1 MLPIKMELT
10 EKVAATLRRLRLEYP
25 VDGEILTAENL
36 SKAIGNNRAW
46 MSQIESRRLKKI
58 KREDVIKIYKLLHNE
73 PDDAKA
79 EQLAEVDLCSPFSTR
94 YDSEINGDSF
104 VNDSYSEGIV
114 SLDNLM
120 SDLRDVLFAEYK
132 KMRSNAER
140 NAMLGCVESMID
152 NFRNDYKHT
161 NSIYT
166 PLISYADPEYF
177 GEKYAKQYYDSLNDV
192 CRDYTISLHEAFVK
206 ADTDSFLGYAVEIYE
221 GIMKD
226 IPTITPNDSFED
238 MMNFVMCIENYSK
251 RTFTYIDRVKEGKEH
266 PTDISLDT
274 IFKMLTDMTKALL
287 DKLKLNYSLSDTVP
301 TFQSDK
307 SELDAKQLEIN
318 NAIMLM
324 IKHVSTKRQGAS

>member
-1 MLPIKMELT
+1 MELT

-79 EQLAEVDLCSPFSTR
+79 ERLAEADLCSPFETR
-94 YDSEINGDSF
+94 YDSEKENSF
-104 VNDSYSEGIV
+104 HVNDSYSEGIV

-120 SDLRDVLFAEYK
+120 SNLRDVLWENYK
-132 KMRSNAER
+132 NMDKDADR
-140 NAMLGCVESMID
+140 NTLLGCVESMIS

-161 NSIYT
+161 KLIYT
-166 PLISYADPEYF
+166 APISYADPEYF
-177 GEKYAKQYYDSLNDV
+177 GEEYAKQYYNSLDDV
-192 CRDYTISLHEAFVK
+192 YHNYNISLYEAFMK
-206 ADTDSFLGYAVEIYE
+206 ADIDSFLNYAIAIYE

-226 IPTITPNDSFED
+226 IPTITPNESFER
-238 MMNFVMCIENYSK
+238 MMDFIMCIENYSK
-251 RTFTYIDRVKEGKEH
+251 RTFIYIDRIKEGKEH
-266 PTDISLDT
+266 QAAISLGT
-274 IFKMLTDMTKALL
+274 IFKMLTDMTTALL
-287 DKLKLNYSLSDTVP
+287 DKLKLNYSFTDMTP

-318 NAIMLM
+318 NAIMLA
-324 IKHVSTKRQGAS
+324 IKHVSTRK

>member
-73 PDDAKA
+73 PDEVKA
-79 EQLAEVDLCSPFSTR
+79 EQLAEVDLCSPFSNR
-94 YDSEINGDSF
+94 YDSEVNGDSF

-120 SDLRDVLFAEYK
+120 SDLRDVLFDAYK
-132 KMRSNAER
+132 KIGNNSDR
-140 NAMLGCVESMID
+140 NALLGCVESMID
-152 NFRNDYKHT
+152 NFRNDYEHT
-161 NSIYT
+161 HLIYT
-166 PLISYADPEYF
+166 ALISYADPEYF
-177 GEKYAKQYYDSLNDV
+177 GKEYAKQYYNSLDIV
-192 CRDYTISLHEAFVK
+192 YHDYLLSLHEAFVK

-221 GIMKD
+221 GMMED
-226 IPTITPNDSFED
+226 IPTITPNDSYED
-238 MMNFVMCIENYSK
+238 MMDFIMCIENYSK

-266 PTDISLDT
+266 QTDISLDT

-287 DKLKLNYSLSDTVP
+287 DKLKLNYSFSDTVP

-324 IKHVSTKRQGAS
+324 IKHVSTRK

>member
-79 EQLAEVDLCSPFSTR
+79 ERLAEADLCSPFETR
-94 YDSEINGDSF
+94 YDSEKENSF
-104 VNDSYSEGIV
+104 HVNDSYSEGIV

-120 SDLRDVLFAEYK
+120 SNLRDVLWENYK
-132 KMRSNAER
+132 NMDKDADR
-140 NAMLGCVESMID
+140 NTLLGCVESMIS

-161 NSIYT
+161 KLIYT
-166 PLISYADPEYF
+166 APISYADPEYF
-177 GEKYAKQYYDSLNDV
+177 GEEYAKQYYNSLDDV
-192 CRDYTISLHEAFVK
+192 YHNYNISLYEAFMK
-206 ADTDSFLGYAVEIYE
+206 ADIDSFLNYAIAIYE

-226 IPTITPNDSFED
+226 IPTITPNESFER
-238 MMNFVMCIENYSK
+238 MMDFIMCIENYSK
-251 RTFTYIDRVKEGKEH
+251 RTFIYIDRIKEGKEH
-266 PTDISLDT
+266 QAAISLGT
-274 IFKMLTDMTKALL
+274 IFKMLTDMTTALL
-287 DKLKLNYSLSDTVP
+287 DKLKLNYSFTDMTP

-318 NAIMLM
+318 NAIMLA
-324 IKHVSTKRQGAS
+324 IKHVSTRK

>member
-25 VDGEILTAENL
+25 VDGEILTAEKL

-58 KREDVIKIYKLLHNE
+58 KREDIIKIYKLLHNE
-73 PDDAKA
+73 TDDTKA
-79 EQLAEVDLCSPFSTR
+79 EQLAEVDLCSSFYNR
-94 YDSEINGDSF
+94 YDSEISGISF

-132 KMRSNAER
+132 KMKDNGER
-140 NAMLGCVESMID
+140 NAMLGCIESMID
-152 NFRNDYKHT
+152 NFRNDYEHT

-177 GEKYAKQYYDSLNDV
+177 GEKYAKQYYNSLDDV
-192 CRDYTISLHEAFVK
+192 CMNYTLSLHEAFAK
-206 ADTDSFLGYAVEIYE
+206 ADIDSFLGYAIEIYND
-221 GIMKD
+221 IMAD
-226 IPTITPNDSFED
+226 ISTITQNETFED
-238 MMNFVMCIENYSK
+238 MMELIMCIENYSN
-251 RTFTYIDRVKEGKEH
+251 RTFIYIDRIKQGKEH
-266 PTDISLDT
+266 QTDISLDT
-274 IFKMLTDMTKALL
+274 IFNMLTDMTKALL
-287 DKLKLNYSLSDTVP
+287 DKLKLNYFLTDIIP
-301 TFQSDK
+301 NFQSDK

-318 NAIMLM
+318 NAIMLA
-324 IKHVSTKRQGAS
+324 IKHVSARK

>member
-73 PDDAKA
+73 TDDTNA
-79 EQLAEVDLCSPFSTR
+79 ERLAEADLCSPFDTR
-94 YDSEINGDSF
+94 YDSENNNSSY

-120 SDLRDVLFAEYK
+120 SDLRDTLWENYK
-132 KMRSNAER
+132 NMDNDSDR
-140 NAMLGCVESMID
+140 NTLLGCVESMIY

-161 NSIYT
+161 KMIYT
-166 PLISYADPEYF
+166 APISYADPEYF
-177 GEKYAKQYYDSLNDV
+177 GEKYARQYYDSLDDV
-192 CRDYTISLHEAFVK
+192 FHNYNISLYESFTK
-206 ADTDSFLGYAVEIYE
+206 ADIDSFLNYAVDIYNS
-221 GIMKD
+221 IMKD
-226 IPTITPNDSFED
+226 IATITPNESFER
-238 MMNFVMCIENYSK
+238 MMDFIMRVENYSK
-251 RTFTYIDRVKEGKEH
+251 RTFTYIDRVREEKEH

-274 IFKMLTDMTKALL
+274 IFKMLTDITKALL

-318 NAIMLM
+318 NAIMLA
-324 IKHVSTKRQGAS
+324 IKHVSARR